1 MLWAMQAVNEE
12 EFAKFKQ
19 QLHGAYAPS
28 TLRFA
33 ENAEQQHT
41 DVHDNEGVPD
51 TTRLVASS
59 SQALAGRL
67 APHNGFPGTLN
78 RHQVRPTH

>member
-1 MLWAMQAVNEE
+1 MQAVSEE
-12 EFAKFKQ
+12 EFVKFKQ

-33 ENAEQQHT
+33 ESAEQQHMDLND
-41 DVHDNEGVPD
+41 DVGVPG
-51 TTRLVASS
+51 TSGLVASS

-67 APHNGFPGTLN
+67 APHNGFPSTLSN
-78 RHQVRPTH
+78 YQVRPTH